1 MKLIVILAA
10 ALSSAVL
17 TIPTVAADEKE
28 VVALATLSDERVARA

>member
-28 VVALATLSDERVARA
+28 VVALATLSDEGVARA